1 MAAQEQKTVA
11 FVLYPGLTLLDL
23 VGPLQVFA
31 SLRRFND
38 QYRPVVVAERIE
50 PMPTDGPLIVTAD
63 QTFAAVPDPTV
74 VIVPGGDAPTIKAMG
89 NPTIREYLRH
99 AAQSAPVVG
108 SVCTGALVLAA
119 AGLLEGRQATTH
131 WAYHRLLERLGAT
144 YVRQRWVED
153 GKFITS
159 AGVSAGIDMAL
170 ALVAR
175 LTDKA
180 TARMVQL
187 AIEYDPHP
195 PFGGIDWRQVDRD
208 IYEPML
214 GPMVQQQLAD
224 RPELLT
230 KLRGASSGRVAG
242 RALPWDRPWYGAVL
256 PGPRRWR
263 RRLDDSVGSFVGE
276 SGVAAARA
284 RAPFAARAACAARTG
299 SCLAACTP
307 PVSWPQPTAAGRHR
321 RGAREMGSSA
331 HRDRHWMMSS
341 LPRWLPGS

>member
-1 MAAQEQKTVA
+1 MATQEQKTVA

-23 VGPLQVFA
+23 VGPLQVFS

-50 PMPTDGPLIVTAD
+50 PMPTDGPLWVTAD
-63 QTFAAVPDPTV
+63 RTFGDVPDPTV

-89 NPTIREYLRH
+89 DQAIRDYLRH
-99 AAQSAPVVG
+99 AAETVPVVG

-119 AGLLEGRQATTH
+119 AGVLEGRNATTH
-131 WAYHRLLERLGAT
+131 WAYHSLLERLGAT
-144 YVRQRWVED
+144 YLPQRWVED

-175 LTDKA
+175 LTDEA

-195 PFGGIDWRQVDRD
+195 PFGGIDWSQVDRD
-208 IYEPML
+208 IYEPIL
-214 GPMVQQQLAD
+214 GPMVQRQLAD

-230 KLRGASSGRVAG
+230 KLSS
-242 RALPWDRPWYGAVL
+242 
-256 PGPRRWR
+256 
-263 RRLDDSVGSFVGE
+263 
-276 SGVAAARA
+276 
-284 RAPFAARAACAARTG
+284 
-299 SCLAACTP
+299 
-307 PVSWPQPTAAGRHR
+307 
-321 RGAREMGSSA
+321 
-331 HRDRHWMMSS
+331 
-341 LPRWLPGS
+341 

>member
-1 MAAQEQKTVA
+1 
-11 FVLYPGLTLLDL
+11 
-23 VGPLQVFA
+23 
-31 SLRRFND
+31 
-38 QYRPVVVAERIE
+38 
-50 PMPTDGPLIVTAD
+50 MPTDGPLTVTAD
-63 QTFAAVPDPTV
+63 QTFADVPDPTV

-99 AAQSAPVVG
+99 AAQTAPVVG
-108 SVCTGALVLAA
+108 SVCTGALVWPPPGCWRAA
-119 AGLLEGRQATTH
+119 RPPP

-175 LTDKA
+175 LTDEA
-180 TARMVQL
+180 TSRMVQL

-195 PFGGIDWRQVDRD
+195 PFGGIDWSQVNRD

-230 KLRGASSGRVAG
+230 KLRG
-242 RALPWDRPWYGAVL
+242 
-256 PGPRRWR
+256 
-263 RRLDDSVGSFVGE
+263 
-276 SGVAAARA
+276 
-284 RAPFAARAACAARTG
+284 
-299 SCLAACTP
+299 
-307 PVSWPQPTAAGRHR
+307 
-321 RGAREMGSSA
+321 
-331 HRDRHWMMSS
+331 
-341 LPRWLPGS
+341 

>member
-1 MAAQEQKTVA
+1 
-11 FVLYPGLTLLDL
+11 
-23 VGPLQVFA
+23 
-31 SLRRFND
+31 
-38 QYRPVVVAERIE
+38 
-50 PMPTDGPLIVTAD
+50 
-63 QTFAAVPDPTV
+63 VPDPTV

-89 NPTIREYLRH
+89 NPTIREYLCH

-175 LTDKA
+175 LTDEA
-180 TARMVQL
+180 TSRMVQL

-195 PFGGIDWRQVDRD
+195 PFGGIDWRQVNRD

-230 KLRGASSGRVAG
+230 KLRG
-242 RALPWDRPWYGAVL
+242 
-256 PGPRRWR
+256 
-263 RRLDDSVGSFVGE
+263 
-276 SGVAAARA
+276 
-284 RAPFAARAACAARTG
+284 
-299 SCLAACTP
+299 
-307 PVSWPQPTAAGRHR
+307 
-321 RGAREMGSSA
+321 
-331 HRDRHWMMSS
+331 
-341 LPRWLPGS
+341 